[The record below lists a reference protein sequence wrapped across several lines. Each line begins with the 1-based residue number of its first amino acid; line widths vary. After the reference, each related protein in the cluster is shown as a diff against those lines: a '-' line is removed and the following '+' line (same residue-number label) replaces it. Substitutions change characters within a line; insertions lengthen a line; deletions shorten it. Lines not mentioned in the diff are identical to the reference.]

1 MINEKT
7 EKRVFIFFTT
17 QNFLMKPLSK
27 LTTNKFIK
35 HVNHTCER
43 ILNYFDTRYIFETG
57 FFICNIPKK
66 LEEYYMDNIF
76 PTLLMTEKIGTGE
89 PRALKINY
97 IFGHVI
103 KKYEK
108 KDDDSVVGVY
118 FFGSR
123 EEFKYVKTQL
133 EVNRN
138 VFEKFLSPSQ
148 EESIGL

>member
-1 MINEKT
+1 
-7 EKRVFIFFTT
+7 
-17 QNFLMKPLSK
+17 
-27 LTTNKFIK
+27 
-35 HVNHTCER
+35 
-43 ILNYFDTRYIFETG
+43 
-57 FFICNIPKK
+57 
-66 LEEYYMDNIF
+66 
-76 PTLLMTEKIGTGE
+76 MTEKIGTGE

-123 EEFKYVKTQL
+123 EEFKYVKIQL

>member
-1 MINEKT
+1 
-7 EKRVFIFFTT
+7 
-17 QNFLMKPLSK
+17 MKPLSK
-27 LTTNKFIK
+27 LTTNKLFK
-35 HVNHTCER
+35 HVNHTYER
-43 ILNYFDTRYIFETG
+43 ILNYFDARYISETG
-57 FFICNIPKK
+57 FFIFDIPKK
-66 LEEYYMDNIF
+66 LEKNYMDNIL
-76 PTLLMTEKIGTGE
+76 PTLLMTEKIGTGK

-103 KKYEK
+103 KKYEEI
-108 KDDDSVVGVY
+108 DDDSVVGVY

-123 EEFKYVKTQL
+123 EEFKYVKIQL